1 MVLKKLEDLGYKP
14 SKGAKKEDDG
24 KAVTEILKEIEGSD
38 AKKEILEL
46 LIEALSEPDP
56 RELLVYGMY
65 VKKHLVPDRCTRQ
78 KDIIEKT
85 MEQLKKTIGSK

>member
-1 MVLKKLEDLGYKP
+1 MALRKLEDLGFKP
-14 SKGAKKEDDG
+14 G
-24 KAVTEILKEIEGSD
+24 KASVKDEECKDVAEILKEIEGSE

-85 MEQLKKTIGSK
+85 MEQLKKAVGGK